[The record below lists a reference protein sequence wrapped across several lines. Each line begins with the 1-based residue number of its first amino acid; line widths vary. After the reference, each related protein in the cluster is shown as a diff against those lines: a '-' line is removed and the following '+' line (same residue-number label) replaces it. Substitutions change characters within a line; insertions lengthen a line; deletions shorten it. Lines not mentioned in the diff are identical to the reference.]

1 MAFNTLNFVLFLSLV
16 IIVYFVIGHKFRV
29 PFMLLASYF
38 FYAYYDIPL
47 IIFLIFI
54 TLFNYGVTLM
64 IDKGEYKKVWLYI
77 GLIGNVGVLAFYKYL
92 NFSFRILN
100 SIFSKIGFGG
110 KLPQFSFLVPLGI
123 SFIVF
128 SVISYIVDVYK
139 GKIKV
144 EKNLFKFALY
154 VSFFPKVVQGPIVKA
169 RDMLDQFDEK
179 HHFNMQRFREGALMV
194 MWGMFMKMVLADR
207 IAIPVNLVYGSIDT
221 FAGTSLIIA
230 TFLFALQLYFD
241 FAGYSLIA
249 IGIFKI
255 LGFRVNANFKQ
266 PYLSTSVGEF
276 WRRWHI
282 SLNEWLMEYIY
293 IPLGGSR
300 VSNSKYIFN
309 VLFTFGLSGLW
320 HGSNGG
326 YIVWGLL
333 NGLFI
338 LAEKYILTKKA
349 SNKSDIR
356 VNPIPTFLNRVKVFV
371 LISITWIFFRA
382 ATTSASIKV
391 ISNMINKLNFK
402 PTIDYILSFI
412 AGDNGVFLGLNHHA
426 WMVIIIALILT
437 IIVDLLIQK
446 YDLIDKVANAPLWI
460 RWPIFVAIMIIIII
474 YGLYG
479 FGYDASNFIY
489 SQF

>member
-1 MAFNTLNFVLFLSLV
+1 MSFNTLNFILFLSLV
-16 IIVYFVIGHKFRV
+16 IIVYFLVGQKFRY
-29 PFMLLASYF
+29 PFLLLASYF

-47 IIFLIFI
+47 VAFLVLI
-54 TLFNYGVTLM
+54 TLFNYGIALM
-64 IDKGEYKKVWLYI
+64 IDKGDNKKIWLI
-77 GLIGNVGVLAFYKYL
+77 TGIVVNVGVLAFYKYL

-100 SIFSKIGFGG
+100 SIFSKVGFGG
-110 KLPQFSFLVPLGI
+110 RLPLFSFIVPLGI
-123 SFIVF
+123 SFIIF

-139 GKIKV
+139 GKIKA
-144 EKNLFKFALY
+144 EKNLVKFALY

-169 RDMLDQFDEK
+169 RDMLNQLDEK
-179 HHFNMQRFREGALMV
+179 HHFDMQRFREGSLMV

-207 IAIPVNLVYGSIDT
+207 IAIPVNLVYGSVDT

-249 IGIFKI
+249 VGTFKI

-300 VSNSKYIFN
+300 VGNFRYILN
-309 VLFTFGLSGLW
+309 VLITFGLSGLW

-333 NGLFI
+333 NGVYI
-338 LAEKYILTKKA
+338 LGEKYIGPKTDTKKA
-349 SNKSDIR
+349 EKKA
-356 VNPIPTFLNRVKVFV
+356 NPILVFLGRIKVFLLV
-371 LISITWIFFRA
+371 SISWIFFRA
-382 ATTSASIKV
+382 ATTTASMKV
-391 ISNMINKLNFK
+391 INGMITRLNYI
-402 PTIDYILSFI
+402 PTIEYIESFI
-412 AGDNGVFLGLNHHA
+412 AGEKGIFLGLNQHA
-426 WMVIIIALILT
+426 WTVIIVFLIIA
-437 IIVDLLIQK
+437 IIVDLLVQR
-446 YDLIDKVANAPLWI
+446 YDLIDKVANAPIWI
-460 RWPIFVAIMIIIII
+460 RWPIFMAIMIIIII
-474 YGLYG
+474 YGMYG
-479 FGYDASNFIY
+479 FGYNASNFIY